1 MQLSL
6 QNFSSL
12 MEGMASAV
20 QGAASSLVDLT
31 VGSVLRA
38 ILEANASVALWL
50 QWLIVEVLAGTR
62 LATSSGADC
71 DSFGADFGFVR
82 LPAVAA
88 SGQVTFSRFSATG
101 TAMVPVGATVATAG
115 NTQSFIVVG
124 DASNTAY
131 NASTGGYVIIA
142 GVSGVNA
149 TVVANTAGT
158 SGNVLPGMI
167 TLISAAMP
175 GIDTVENENV
185 LTGGVD
191 AESDAAFKARF
202 GNYLGSLSRA
212 TNVAIGAAI
221 DAIQQGL
228 SYSITENY
236 NQAGT
241 VQMGHF
247 VVTVDD
253 GTGSPSA
260 ALLQTV
266 QQAVNAIRPVGTSF
280 AVQGPIVVQANVT
293 VTLVT
298 LASANHAAAIAAVAA
313 AFESYIASLPIEA
326 VLSYTKLAQLAYE
339 ASSAVMN
346 LSGLTLNN
354 GTADLVPPLFGV
366 VRSGV
371 VTVS

>member
-12 MEGMASAV
+12 MEGMAAAV

-62 LATSSGADC
+62 LATSNGADC

-101 TAMVPVGATVATAG
+101 TAMVPVGATVATTG

-131 NASTGGYVIIA
+131 NASANGYMIMS

-167 TLISAAMP
+167 SLISAAMP
-175 GIDTVENENV
+175 GIDTVTNDNA
-185 LTGGVD
+185 LIGGVD
-191 AESDAAFKARF
+191 AESDTAFKARF
-202 GNYLGSLSRA
+202 SNYLGSLSRA

-228 SYSITENY
+228 SYSVTENY
-236 NQAGT
+236 NQAGA

-253 GTGSPSA
+253 GTGSPPVT
-260 ALLQTV
+260 LLQTV

-280 AVQGPIVVQANVT
+280 AVQGPVVVQANVS

-298 LASANHAAAIAAVAA
+298 VAGANHAVAITAVAA
-313 AFESYIASLPIEA
+313 AFESYIASLPIGA
-326 VLSYTKLAQLAYE
+326 TLSYTKLAQLAYE
-339 ASSAVMN
+339 ASGVVGN
-346 LSGLTLNN
+346 LSGLILNN
-354 GTADLVPPLFGV
+354 GTTDLVPSLFGV